1 MPQITINKGGPSTD
15 IDNGVYPVTL
25 AAVTGPKT
33 IYPANA
39 PEGTDI
45 YEWTFSLDDGR
56 DIQGVTSTAS
66 GPKSKMFGWL
76 TALLGKAPAAGDAV
90 DTDALLGR
98 RALATIDHN
107 DGGWP
112 RLSQLTAMPVGMLQQ
127 QFAAATAPAPLNGLP
142 AGRRPAAARPAPM
155 AGPVTAIPS
164 DELPF

>member
-1 MPQITINKGGPSTD
+1 MPQITINN
-15 IDNGVYPVTL
+15 IENGVYPVML
-25 AAVTGPKT
+25 MAVTGPKT

-66 GPKSKMFGWL
+66 GPKSKMYGWL
-76 TALLGKAPAAGDAV
+76 TALLGKAPAAGDAI

-112 RLSQLTAMPVGMLQQ
+112 RISQLTAMPVGMLQQ
-127 QFAAATAPAPLNGLP
+127 TFQAATAPPSPAPLNGLP
-142 AGRRPAAARPAPM
+142 AGRRPAATRQAPPVAVVAAV
-155 AGPVTAIPS
+155 AG
-164 DELPF
+164 DDLPF